1 MTGIIT
7 DSLKRVL
14 LDNLITEVATAGASY
29 YIGIGRSQDWD
40 SSDTAPIPANT
51 LREER
56 NLRLQLQSIKS
67 AEDVSYVVPRNNWTA
82 GTIYT
87 GWDDNTSGYPS
98 IPYFVITDDNSV
110 YMCLKQ
116 GRDNTGA
123 AVAST
128 VKPTGASVN
137 SFLTADGYM
146 WKFLYTLTAGDANKY
161 LTANYIPVKFIESID
176 SSSPAAD
183 IEQKGIQDAAIPGQI
198 GSIRIIDGGSG
209 YTSAPAVTVIGDG
222 SGCLAKATVFGGRI
236 VNISLDSNGS
246 GGIAHGS
253 GYTKATVSFSTG
265 GARAR
270 VALPPV
276 GGFGANS
283 INDLRSKAVMF
294 NSKPSG
300 DENDT
305 FIVDNDFRQVALI
318 KNPKVSI
325 TDSDFTSASG
335 FAAKGIKFV
344 TPVATTFTADN
355 TILGASSGAKAYV
368 DTYNATTGILRYHQ
382 TEDTGFLEFVGGEG
396 VNETDGAGSGTLDSS
411 GTFNFGDIDFNS
423 GEILYIENRAAI
435 SRSQDQTEDI
445 KIVIQ
450 L

>member
-29 YIGIGRSQDWD
+29 YIGIGNSQDWD
-40 SSDTAPIPANT
+40 SSDTAPTPTNT

-56 NLRLQLQSIKS
+56 NLRLRLQSIKS

-82 GTIYT
+82 GTIYS
-87 GWDDNTSGYPS
+87 GWDDNASSHPTT
-98 IPYFVITDDNSV
+98 PYFVITDDNSV

-123 AVAST
+123 AIAST
-128 VKPTGASVN
+128 VKPTGASIS

-161 LTANYIPVKFIESID
+161 LTANYMPVKFITSTD

-198 GSIRIIDGGSG
+198 GSVRIINGGSG
-209 YTSAPAVTVIGDG
+209 YVSAPTVTIIGDG
-222 SGCLAKATVFGGRI
+222 DSAQATAIISGGSV

-246 GGIAHGS
+246 GTILHGS
-253 GYTKATVSFSTG
+253 GYTSATVLFSTG
-265 GARAR
+265 TATAR
-270 VALPPV
+270 VVLPPV
-276 GGFGANS
+276 GGFGANP
-283 INDLRSKAVMF
+283 INDLRAKAVMF
-294 NSKPSG
+294 NTKPSG
-300 DENDT
+300 AENDT
-305 FIVDNDFRQVALI
+305 FITDNDFRQIALI
-318 KNPKVSI
+318 KNPKVPV
-325 TDSDFTSASG
+325 TDSDFTQSAG
-335 FAAKGIKFV
+335 FAAKALKFV
-344 TPVATTFTADN
+344 TPVATAFTADN
-355 TILGASSGAKAYV
+355 TIEGASSGAKAYV
-368 DTYNATTGILRYHQ
+368 DTYNVSTGILRYHQ
-382 TEDTGFLEFVGGEG
+382 TEATGFTNFSGGEA
-396 VNETDGAGSGTLDSS
+396 VSETDGAGSGTLDSS
-411 GTFNFGDIDFNS
+411 GTFDPGAIDFRS

-435 SRSQDQTEDI
+435 SRAVDQTEDI